1 MSSAWMR
8 AIVIAAAVCA
18 GACSTQKRV
27 LVAEVPADY
36 AGPKLRRVVV
46 LAENTTPEM
55 RHNLEDRFATELSYH
70 GVEAVPSY
78 QALGEQLPPPSDS
91 VRVGLAQQG
100 FDGALVVHV
109 GRGQSVFF
117 EDKTSKSKAQD
128 AAPIVT
134 ETTVTSHAAMWNL
147 NSAKAIWSARSET
160 TNATSG
166 DVVASGI
173 VPTMVTELANKGV
186 VPKNRN
192 R

>member
-18 GACSTQKRV
+18 GACSMQKKV
-27 LVAEVPADY
+27 VVAEVPAPY

-46 LAENTTPEM
+46 LAENVTPEM
-55 RHNLEDRFATELSYH
+55 RHDLEDRFATELSYH

-109 GRGQSVFF
+109 ERGQSVFF
-117 EDKTSKSKAQD
+117 EEKTSC
-128 AAPIVT
+128 PIVT